1 MSRTIANL
9 LLLLAAVCW
18 GSGNVAQQTVLEH
31 IGPLT
36 ATGLKSFIAAA
47 VILPYCLRTSGER
60 RKMDATGH
68 LLALLTVLS
77 FAAATALM
85 QIAYGLTSVTNAGFL
100 VNTATVL
107 TPIFAWLFLR
117 QRPANIIWLAASAT
131 FVGAM
136 LMGGGH
142 MGALSAGDLL
152 SLGAAACFAVWM
164 VALGEFVTLYDR
176 AGVITI
182 AQFGV
187 TAAIFIPC
195 GIILE
200 TATLPDLFAATPDL
214 LYISVVSTAGGYLLQ
229 AIAQRHTSSCEAAVI
244 VSAEAVFGAIAAM
257 LILGEQLSF
266 ERAIGAGLIIASI
279 ILVQMPHKR
288 ARSQKT
294 SQNNSS
300 VLMPGE

>member
-1 MSRTIANL
+1 MSRAIANL

-36 ATGLKSFIAAA
+36 TTGLKSLIAAA
-47 VILPYCLRTSGER
+47 VILPYCLKTSGER
-60 RKMDATGH
+60 GEMDATGY
-68 LLALLTVLS
+68 LLALVTILS
-77 FAAATALM
+77 FAAATTLM

-107 TPIFAWLFLR
+107 TPIFAWIFLR
-117 QRPANIIWLAASAT
+117 QRPANIIWLAATAT
-131 FVGAM
+131 CLGAI

-142 MGALSAGDLL
+142 LSTLSAGDLL
-152 SLGAAACFAVWM
+152 SLGAAICFAIWM
-164 VALGEFVTLYDR
+164 VSLGEFVTLYDR
-176 AGVITI
+176 AGAITI

-195 GIILE
+195 GILVE

-214 LYISVVSTAGGYLLQ
+214 LYISVVSTGGGYLLQ

-257 LILGEQLSF
+257 LILGEQLNF
-266 ERAIGAGLIIASI
+266 ERAVGAGLIIASI
-279 ILVQMPHKR
+279 ILVQLPHKR
-288 ARSQKT
+288 VRSEQPNL
-294 SQNNSS
+294 NNSP
-300 VLMPGE
+300 VLTPGE